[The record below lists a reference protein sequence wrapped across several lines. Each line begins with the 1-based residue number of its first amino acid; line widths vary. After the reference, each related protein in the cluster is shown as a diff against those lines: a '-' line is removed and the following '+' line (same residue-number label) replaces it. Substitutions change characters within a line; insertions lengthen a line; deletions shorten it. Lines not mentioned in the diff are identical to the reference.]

1 MNSQETVIALMAEV
15 HRVREHD
22 RNTSRDLRWKRLDTI
37 QDEVGRALR
46 KTGGFIAQEVLSV
59 EYSTFPARN
68 GGSRTRVTA
77 IVRFKVFGTEG
88 EPVTGDVC
96 AEASDAGDK
105 ATGKMMLTAVR
116 TFLQQLL
123 LLPTDRADPNSSTY
137 ELA

>member
-1 MNSQETVIALMAEV
+1 MNSRDTVLALAAEV

-22 RNTSRDLRWKRLDTI
+22 RSTGRDLRWKTLDTI

-46 KTGGFIAQEVLSV
+46 KTGGYITQEVLSV
-59 EYSTFPARN
+59 EYSTLPARK

-88 EPVTGDVC
+88 KPVNGDVM

-105 ATGKMMLTAVR
+105 ATGKMMKTAVR

-123 LLPTDRADPNSSTY
+123 LLPTDRADPDSSTY